1 MRPKRSLFKL
11 HILWLIIASA
21 PTECFFRAD
30 EREVSLPSAACA
42 QWRKASTTCAQW
54 RKASTTCTQWRKA
67 STACTQWRKAST
79 AVVRQFASAKIS
91 LAPKV
96 VTEKS
101 ASLDLSTRG
110 QNALKQ

>member
-1 MRPKRSLFKL
+1 MRPKRCLFKL

-42 QWRKASTTCAQW
+42 QWRKASTTC
-54 RKASTTCTQWRKA
+54 TQWRKA
-67 STACTQWRKAST
+67 STACAQWRKAST